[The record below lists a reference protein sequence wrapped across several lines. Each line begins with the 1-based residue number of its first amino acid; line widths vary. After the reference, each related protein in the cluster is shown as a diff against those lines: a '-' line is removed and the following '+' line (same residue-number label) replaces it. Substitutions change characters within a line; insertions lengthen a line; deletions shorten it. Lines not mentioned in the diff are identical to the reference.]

1 MTTTVKLPDECS
13 IEEIDNFCELV
24 RKGEEVDP
32 KGLTNQVKRAAA
44 LVFLY
49 AGNDLR
55 GVAALKK
62 PNVAYK
68 AGVFQKAAATVP
80 TKEFALEL
88 GWVYLAPQHRRK
100 GRSCDQV
107 EAALNSAEKQM
118 VFATSRTDDEAM
130 HRTLLKSAFSKE
142 GKPYRSGMGEHSL
155 ELFVLRQ

>member
-1 MTTTVKLPDECS
+1 M
-13 IEEIDNFCELV
+13 
-24 RKGEEVDP
+24 
-32 KGLTNQVKRAAA
+32 
-44 LVFLY
+44 
-49 AGNDLR
+49 
-55 GVAALKK
+55 
-62 PNVAYK
+62 
-68 AGVFQKAAATVP
+68 P

-118 VFATSRTDDEAM
+118 VFATSRTDNEAM